1 MAALVFGPYA
11 LSFLRLFSSA
21 VESMER
27 RLRLRAEADFAR
39 VRAQGR
45 SWRDRLFTLIVLPND
60 QPYNRYG
67 FVVSKRVGNAVTRN
81 LVKRRL
87 REILRHLD
95 RAGQVRSGHDCL
107 LIVRP
112 IAVESPFAALG
123 VSIEALLS
131 RARLLQPAIHAPVT
145 PPETP

>member
-1 MAALVFGPYA
+1 
-11 LSFLRLFSSA
+11 
-21 VESMER
+21 MER

-95 RAGQVRSGHDCL
+95 SAGQIRGGYDCL

-112 IAVESPFAALG
+112 VVAGVAFTALG
-123 VSIEALLS
+123 ISVEALLR
-131 RARLLQPAIHAPVT
+131 RAALLQPVPRPPVM
-145 PPETP
+145 PPE